1 MHFGPTIGLLLSATV
16 AAGSLSA
23 QTPGLAQPVMI
34 FFDSGKSEIRR
45 DWAET
50 LDAAIPSLRSQ
61 SGALVAID
69 GHSDR
74 SGTSSANRQ
83 SSLRRAKAV
92 RDYLVARGVPSDA
105 IVVRGFGEER
115 PLVATA
121 DGVRE
126 PQNRRV
132 DVRVSSAPGR

>member
-74 SGTSSANRQ
+74 SGTSSANRL
-83 SSLRRAKAV
+83 SSLRRAKVV
-92 RDYLVARGVPSDA
+92 RAYLVARGVPSDA

>member
-1 MHFGPTIGLLLSATV
+1 MYVGRKTGLLLSAILGHSGLT
-16 AAGSLSA
+16 A
-23 QTPGLAQPVMI
+23 QAPGTGLPVMI

-45 DWAET
+45 EWAET
-50 LDAAIPSLRSQ
+50 LDEAIP
-61 SGALVAID
+61 ALLKQPDSVITIG

-74 SGTSSANRQ
+74 SGSSSANRH
-83 SSLRRAKAV
+83 SSLRRAEAV
-92 RDYLVARGVPSDA
+92 RDYLTARGVPSRA
-105 IVVRGFGEER
+105 IAVRAFGEDQ

-132 DVRVSSAPGR
+132 DIHLSSLPGR